1 MPYVST
7 EYRANFFRKGNKS
20 IMTYKSI
27 GKNLSRVEA
36 IAKATGSAK
45 YTADL
50 RFPRELFARVV
61 RSSEPHA
68 LIKKISCEEAL
79 AIPGVRGIVTG
90 ENSHETIGVCIK
102 DQPPLA
108 RGKVRFVGEPVAAV
122 VAETKEIALAA
133 SLKVKVEYESLPAVF
148 ECKEAMAE
156 DAPLIHEHIP
166 AIPGFFPKQGTNIFQ
181 HFRIRT
187 GDPYP
192 DKFEQKDYSA
202 SAKIHWPHLAHCQ
215 MEPHVTIARWAND
228 DSLEVYTSA
237 QSPFDVRHF
246 LCEAFHLP
254 MRKVSVITYFLGGGF
269 GGKSDVTI
277 EPLTVLV
284 AKHFPGEY
292 VRIQLDREEMFFGT
306 VVGRG
311 LDGEFTVD
319 FDKEGMIHGLKVTYL
334 LNSGGYAGYAINIV
348 QPGGIVTSGTY
359 YIPYLE
365 IDAYGVYTNKPPL
378 GAYRAYGHPEAALL
392 AERMIELVAER
403 TGRSSSEIR
412 RLNLIKP
419 GHKNSIGQTVR
430 EDDGNILECM
440 QFVEEDMEKY
450 RSSHEQEIPLTR
462 GYALANFLKAPGMPT
477 NGFSTAIV
485 RFNEDTTVN
494 VMISATD
501 MGQGLLT
508 TITQIAAEALL
519 MPVHKIEVTSIPDTR
534 YTPYEWQTVASRSTW
549 MVGNAVYKAAQDAI
563 QKIKENAA
571 IAMGQSAQD
580 MVYDGKQVYY
590 LFDKEKSIPIKNL
603 MLGYTFPNGRTCG
616 SPPVGYG
623 AYMPEM
629 EYSDEKTG
637 QGNAA
642 SQWTYGCQGVVL
654 DVDITSGQ
662 IFVRMVSSALDIG
675 KVINPKMAKSQVE
688 GAVIMGIGGAIMEKI
703 QYDSKGKI
711 RNPEFTD
718 YKIPTPEDTKGIEM
732 YTHFVETFD
741 QKMVYGAKC
750 LGEHPVIGIAPAILA
765 AVKDATGLEFDALPL
780 QAEIVRKKIQ
790 ENYTQVLSHI
800 EKKRAEYVY
809 TVSLLRS

>member
-1 MPYVST
+1 MV
-7 EYRANFFRKGNKS
+7 
-20 IMTYKSI
+20 YKSI

-36 IAKATGSAK
+36 ISKVTGTAK

-50 RFPRELFARVV
+50 HFPRELFARIV
-61 RSSEPHA
+61 RSSEAHA
-68 LIKKISCEEAL
+68 LIKRIYFDEAL
-79 AIPGVRGIVTG
+79 KVKGVRGIVTG
-90 ENSHETIGVCIK
+90 ENSAEIIGVCIK

-108 RGKVRFVGEPVAAV
+108 RGKVRFIGEPVAAV
-122 VAETKEIALAA
+122 VADSKEAALEG
-133 SLKVKVEYESLPAVF
+133 SLKVKVEYEVLPAVF
-148 ECKEAMAE
+148 ESLEAMAE
-156 DAPLIHEHIP
+156 NAPLIHEHIP
-166 AIPGFFPKQGTNIFQ
+166 AMPGFFPKQGTNIFQ
-181 HFRIRT
+181 HFKIRT
-187 GDPYP
+187 GEPYSG
-192 DKFEQKDYSA
+192 KFQQGKFSA
-202 SAKIHWPHLAHCQ
+202 SAKMNWPHLAHCQ
-215 MEPHVTIARWAND
+215 MEPHVTIAKWSHD
-228 DSLEVYTSA
+228 DSIEVYTSA

-246 LCEAFHLP
+246 LSESFHLP
-254 MRKVSVITYFLGGGF
+254 MRKIAVTTYFLGGGF

-277 EPLTVLV
+277 EPLTVLL
-284 AKHFPGEY
+284 AKHFKGEY

-319 FDKEGMIHGLKVTYL
+319 FDENGMIHGLKVTYL

-359 YIPYLE
+359 NIPYLE

-403 TGRSSSEIR
+403 TGYTSSEIR
-412 RLNLIKP
+412 KFNMLRP
-419 GHKNSIGQTVR
+419 GNKNSIGQTVR
-430 EDDGNILECM
+430 EDDGNIFACM
-440 QFVEEDMEKY
+440 NLVEEDLEKHKF
-450 RSSHEQEIPLTR
+450 SHHSENAHAR
-462 GYALANFLKAPGMPT
+462 GYGLANFLKAPGMPT
-477 NGFSTAIV
+477 NGFSTAII

-519 MPVHKIEVTSIPDTR
+519 LPVHKIEVTSIPDTR

-571 IAMGQSAQD
+571 IAMGQSAHD
-580 MVYDGKQVYY
+580 LVYDGKKVFY
-590 LFDKEKSIPIKNL
+590 LFDKEKNIPIEKL
-603 MLGYTFPNGRTCG
+603 MLGYTFPNGKTSG
-616 SPPVGYG
+616 MPPVGYG

-637 QGNAA
+637 QGDAA
-642 SQWTYGCQGVVL
+642 SQWTYGCQGVAL
-654 DVDITSGQ
+654 DVDLSSGQ
-662 IFVRMVSSALDIG
+662 ILVRMVSSALDIG
-675 KVINPKMAKSQVE
+675 KVINPVMAKSQVE
-688 GAVIMGIGGAIMEKI
+688 GAVIMGIGGSIMEKI

-732 YTHFVETFD
+732 HTHFVETFD
-741 QKMVYGAKC
+741 QRMVYGAKC

-765 AVKDATGLEFDALPL
+765 AVKDAIGLEFNELPL
-780 QAEIVRKKIQ
+780 HAEVVRKKIQ
-790 ENYTQVLSHI
+790 ENHSQVLSHI
-800 EKKRAEYVY
+800 QNKRAKNVY
-809 TVSLLRS
+809 SISLL